1 MPSRVVSVEVR
12 LMRSSCALGAGLRY
26 DARSDPSAAGFDPRS
41 SRCDDRSMPEDLVHL
56 LAVARAER
64 APDLAIEGAR
74 VFSAF
79 TREWLDV
86 DVGIAGG
93 RITGFDPAP
102 GGRRIDGRG
111 RHLVPGFIDAHVHVE
126 SSKLAVAEFSRLLL
140 ARGTTT
146 VVADP
151 HEFANVLGAPG
162 VEWFLDAC
170 AEVPLDIFV
179 MVPSCVPASPLESA
193 RGPLGV

>member
-1 MPSRVVSVEVR
+1 MSPTCSPSPAATVR
-12 LMRSSCALGAGLRY
+12 RTSWSRGGASS
-26 DARSDPSAAGFDPRS
+26 PRS
-41 SRCDDRSMPEDLVHL
+41 
-56 LAVARAER
+56 RASGLE
-64 APDLAIEGAR
+64 
-74 VFSAF
+74 
-79 TREWLDV
+79 V
-86 DVGIAGG
+86 DVGVADGRIAG
-93 RITGFDPAP
+93 FAPAA

-126 SSKLAVAEFSRLLL
+126 SSKLSLEEFSRLLL

-151 HEFANVLGAPG
+151 HEFATVLGAPG

-170 AEVPLDIFV
+170 ARVPLDVLV

-193 RGPLGV
+193 RGPLGPHDMRALLGKPGVLGVAEMMNFPAVIAGDEDELAKLALAPGGNVDGHAP